1 MVKMRFTM
9 FLMLALSVLTVV
21 AAAQE
26 AGEFLILSA
35 QYGTE
40 RNHVDV
46 TDRLKELARADR
58 EFRMGNGTFG
68 VDPDHG
74 RVKTLRIYARG
85 PNGQERMFEYREGS
99 VVDGSQFR
107 GWGRGEWG
115 TGWSGNWNGGGER
128 HEEAERR
135 DDGERHDDGEFL
147 ILTAQYGTERSHVD
161 VTNRLKEL
169 ARADRQFR
177 MGNSTFDVDPDR
189 GHVKTLRIYARGPH
203 GHERMFEYREGSVV
217 DGAQFRGWG
226 RGEWGDGSDHWS
238 GKWEGEREER
248 DGDREKQ

>member
-68 VDPDHG
+68 VDPDPGHD
-74 RVKTLRIYARG
+74 KMLRIFARG
-85 PNGQERMFEYREGS
+85 QDGQERMFEYREGS
-99 VVDGSQFR
+99 
-107 GWGRGEWG
+107 
-115 TGWSGNWNGGGER
+115 T
-128 HEEAERR
+128 
-135 DDGERHDDGEFL
+135 
-147 ILTAQYGTERSHVD
+147 
-161 VTNRLKEL
+161 
-169 ARADRQFR
+169 
-177 MGNSTFDVDPDR
+177 
-189 GHVKTLRIYARGPH
+189 
-203 GHERMFEYREGSVV
+203 V
-217 DGAQFRGWG
+217 DGAQFSSWG
-226 RGEWGDGSDHWS
+226 NGNWGNGGWS
-238 GKWEGEREER
+238 GRWEGQPN
-248 DGDREKQ
+248 DR